1 MHESKCASFESRQK
15 YPITKRWKILNLR
28 RRPLKSSYR
37 SSFIY
42 VNSLLIFEVEFEVIY
57 LDFFSQYLK
66 LEKIISGGLNLKLFY
81 RFDQNIKGCQM

>member
-1 MHESKCASFESRQK
+1 MLQNETFLRFSNTVHESKCASFESRQK

-57 LDFFSQYLK
+57 LDFFH
-66 LEKIISGGLNLKLFY
+66 
-81 RFDQNIKGCQM
+81 NI